1 MLSAIQV
8 DTTNLGNIVFPEVV
22 KVNEKSGSAQTEI
35 PATLL
40 AERGALGI
48 SYTNTKSIVNHV
60 CSIFRGGCYSS
71 QHSFFQL
78 GGFFSKTQP

>member
-8 DTTNLGNIVFPEVV
+8 DTTNLGGIVFPEIV
-22 KVNEKSGSAQTEI
+22 KVNEKSGSAQTVI
-35 PATLL
+35 PSTLL
-40 AERGALGI
+40 AERGALGN
-48 SYTNTKSIVNHV
+48 TNTKSIVNHV
-60 CSIFRGGCYSS
+60 YSIFRGGCYSS